1 MWGSAGREEGAPVPE
16 SPLSILPAVFAKS
29 PLSVFPES
37 PMRAVVAGG
46 AGFIGSYLC
55 TALVDRG
62 DEVHCIDDLSSGS
75 EENIAHLIDRPGF
88 SFSRH
93 DITVGLDVPGTIDA
107 VLDLASPASPK
118 DYLARPIPTLEVG
131 SAGTRNCLE
140 LAEKA
145 GAVFLLTST
154 SEVYGDP
161 EVHPQPESYWGRV
174 NPIGI
179 RSVYDEAK
187 RYAEALTFAF
197 QRDRGADIRVARIF
211 NTYGPRLRPSD
222 GRVVSNF
229 LDQALTGRPLSVYGD
244 GSQTRSLCFV
254 DDQVAGLLALLAS
267 ECPGPVNI
275 GNPEEVTVL
284 ELAQRVIALTGTS
297 SGIVFEPLPSDDPTR
312 RCPDISRARE
322 MLGWE
327 PRIPLDEGLA
337 RTAEWMKTIVA

>member
-1 MWGSAGREEGAPVPE
+1 MPVPE
-16 SPLSILPAVFAKS
+16 SPLSILPAVFAES

-55 TALVDRG
+55 TALADRG
-62 DEVHCIDDLSSGS
+62 DEVHCVDDLSSGS

-197 QRDRGADIRVARIF
+197 QRDRGADVRVARIF

-267 ECPGPVNI
+267 GCSGPVNI

-284 ELAQRVIALTGTS
+284 ELAERVIALTGTS
-297 SGIVFEPLPSDDPTR
+297 SGIVFEPLPADDPTR